1 MGPLVLQTFGA
12 HWTAVAS
19 ARKLDGIDDA
29 NLPIGKPVR
38 WLGLTIAAISILTC
52 YQSTLIIFLF

>member
-12 HWTAVAS
+12 HWTAVAG

-29 NLPIGKPVR
+29 NLSIGKPIGG
-38 WLGLTIAAISILTC
+38 LGLAAAAISILTY
-52 YQSTLIIFLF
+52 YQSMLIIFLL

>member
-12 HWTAVAS
+12 HWTAIAGV
-19 ARKLDGIDDA
+19 RKLDGMDDA
-29 NLPIGKPVR
+29 NLPIGKPIG
-38 WLGLTIAAISILTC
+38 GLSLATAAISILTC